1 MKKNEIA
8 TDESRLFIMDT
19 EQPIQSPPVTEQT
32 MLSTSYNL
40 LYGLLVS
47 FFLPYL
53 GFHAAHFVSAN
64 IYAYVCANPTFY
76 GYVMSLISTG
86 SPVCASILNVMVQ
99 TSYGVTGVIFASATS
114 LIALLGSCYT
124 GKK

>member
-1 MKKNEIA
+1 MALSTASI
-8 TDESRLFIMDT
+8 TMDT
-19 EQPIQSPPVTEQT
+19 EVMQAAPLTEQT
-32 MLSTSYNL
+32 FLTASYAF

-76 GYVMSLISTG
+76 GYVMSLITTG
-86 SPVCASILNVMVQ
+86 SPICSTILHTMLH
-99 TSYGVTGVIFASATS
+99 TSNGVSAILFASATS
-114 LIALLGSCYT
+114 ILSLLGSLYMS
-124 GKK
+124 KKA